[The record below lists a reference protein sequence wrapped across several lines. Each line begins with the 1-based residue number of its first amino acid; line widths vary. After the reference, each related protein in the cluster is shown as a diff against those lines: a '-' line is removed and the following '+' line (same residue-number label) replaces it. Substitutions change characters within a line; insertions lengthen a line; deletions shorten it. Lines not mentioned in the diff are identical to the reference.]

1 MPNWIRTTIEIT
13 GNREVLEKI
22 YSAVNDCLDMPHFL
36 EDGSE
41 NSWIGHVFDRL
52 GINTKK
58 YATRTFWD
66 EPRFNKKG
74 HLLITETSA
83 WERSKC
89 ADVLRQ
95 KLFGISGIN
104 YIPQF

>member
-22 YSAVNDCLDMPHFL
+22 CSVVNDCLDMPEYL
-36 EDGSE
+36 ENGSE
-41 NSWIGHVFDRL
+41 NAWVGNVFDRL

-58 YATRTFWD
+58 YATRTFWY

-74 HLLITETSA
+74 HLLITEISA
-83 WERSKC
+83 WRRSKC
-89 ADVLRQ
+89 AEAL
-95 KLFGISGIN
+95 KLKFFEISGIN
-104 YIPQF
+104 YINN